1 MLTDD
6 DSPPFTRRAAD
17 RILHAVRDMESL
29 IDSFL
34 ILARESDAGLPEE
47 EFSVNEAVHLEI
59 ERAQPLCD
67 GKPVHVLREERA
79 DLVLYSSPRAF
90 SVLIGNLIRNA
101 CQYTDRGRV
110 TVTIEADRVVV
121 RDTGSGMSERE
132 LKRAF
137 VSFFRGDQGRGSGHG
152 IGLTIVKR
160 LADRFGWEVA
170 MSSEEGVGT
179 TVTVTF
185 PETQRL

>member
-1 MLTDD
+1 M
-6 DSPPFTRRAAD
+6 
-17 RILHAVRDMESL
+17 
-29 IDSFL
+29 
-34 ILARESDAGLPEE
+34 
-47 EFSVNEAVHLEI
+47 
-59 ERAQPLCD
+59 
-67 GKPVHVLREERA
+67 
-79 DLVLYSSPRAF
+79 
-90 SVLIGNLIRNA
+90 
-101 CQYTDRGRV
+101 
-110 TVTIEADRVVV
+110 TIEADRVVV

-160 LADRFGWEVA
+160 LTDRFGWEVA
-170 MSSEEGVGT
+170 MSSEEGIGT